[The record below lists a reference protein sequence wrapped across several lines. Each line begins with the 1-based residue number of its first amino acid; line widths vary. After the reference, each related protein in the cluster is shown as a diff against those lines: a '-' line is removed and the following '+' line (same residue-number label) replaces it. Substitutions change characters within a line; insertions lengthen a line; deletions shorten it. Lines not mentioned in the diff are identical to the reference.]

1 MYSNIED
8 AWKLS
13 NDLDKYKKA
22 YKPATNV
29 KDATNE
35 LTASSAKSV
44 PSDSHFETELRDLKK
59 LKKMDD
65 GSQCDRLFSHFQG
78 CKKCRTAIL
87 EKFTLNNPSNLSVNS
102 LNLDSLNLDS
112 LNFNMTENFI
122 DLSKYTSILKNKN
135 SNNIISI
142 ILFGLLVIIILSM
155 INNEQL

>member
-44 PSDSHFETELRDLKK
+44 PSDSHFETE
-59 LKKMDD
+59 
-65 GSQCDRLFSHFQG
+65 
-78 CKKCRTAIL
+78 
-87 EKFTLNNPSNLSVNS
+87 
-102 LNLDSLNLDS
+102 
-112 LNFNMTENFI
+112 
-122 DLSKYTSILKNKN
+122 YTI
-135 SNNIISI
+135 
-142 ILFGLLVIIILSM
+142 G
-155 INNEQL
+155 